1 MARPATT
8 LDILK
13 VTKTMIQE
21 TIIVIAQNDDLS
33 RYDTQ
38 AITQLTKII
47 DCIDTRVIDAYRY
60 LNSPPHQEEDY
71 STGDLS
77 LHQK

>member
-21 TIIVIAQNDDLS
+21 TIIVIAKNDDLS

-47 DCIDTRVIDAYRY
+47 DCIDTRVIDVHRY
-60 LNSPPHQEEDY
+60 SSSPLHQEEDY
-71 STGDLS
+71 IAGVLP